1 MTMSQSQLCSHPS
14 ISDMD
19 CIASLLQVD
28 VTTAVANFFV
38 DEARKNFHRPSN
50 QLDEDNMLI
59 YNYCPEFTGK
69 HKHEGEETD
78 FDECFFFPEWKGKNT
93 AAAVSSQ

>member
-1 MTMSQSQLCSHPS
+1 MWMRPGKTFIVHQTSLTRITCS
-14 ISDMD
+14 
-19 CIASLLQVD
+19 
-28 VTTAVANFFV
+28 
-38 DEARKNFHRPSN
+38 
-50 QLDEDNMLI
+50 
-59 YNYCPEFTGK
+59 EFTGK